1 MSNRKY
7 IRTERA
13 PKAIGAYSQ
22 AVRYKQTVWISG
34 QIPLDPVS
42 MEVIGNSDSDEG
54 VRSQIVQ
61 VFANL
66 KCICEDSGGSLRGV
80 VKLNIFLTDMSHFH
94 LVNEVMETVFEK
106 PYPARAAV
114 GVLSLPRN
122 VCIEAE
128 AIMVIANEV

>member
-1 MSNRKY
+1 MSNRNY

-22 AVRYKQTVWISG
+22 AVRCGQTVWISG

-66 KCICEDSGGSLRGV
+66 NCICVDSGGSLREI

-94 LVNEVMETVFEK
+94 LVNEVMEAVFDK

-128 AIMVIANEV
+128 AIMIIEN

>member
-1 MSNRKY
+1 MSNRNY

-22 AVRYKQTVWISG
+22 AVRCGQTVWISG

-54 VRSQIVQ
+54 VRSQIEQ

-66 KCICEDSGGSLRGV
+66 NCICKDSGGSLREI

-106 PYPARAAV
+106 PYPSRAAV
-114 GVLSLPRN
+114 GVLSLPKN

-128 AIMVIANEV
+128 AIMVIEN

>member
-1 MSNRKY
+1 MSNRNY

-22 AVRYKQTVWISG
+22 AVRCGQTVWISG

-54 VRSQIVQ
+54 VRSQIKQ

-66 KCICEDSGGSLRGV
+66 NCICEDSGGSLREI
-80 VKLNIFLTDMSHFH
+80 VKLNIFLTDMAHFH
-94 LVNEVMETVFEK
+94 LVNEVMESVFEK

-114 GVLSLPRN
+114 GILSLPKN
-122 VCIEAE
+122 VCVEAE
-128 AIMVIANEV
+128 AIMVIED

>member
-1 MSNRKY
+1 VSNPKY
-7 IRTERA
+7 IQTERA

-22 AVRYKQTVWISG
+22 AVRCGETVWISG

-54 VRSQIVQ
+54 VRLQIEQ
-61 VFANL
+61 VFTNL
-66 KCICEDSGGSLRGV
+66 SCICEDSGGSLREI

-94 LVNEVMETVFEK
+94 LVNEVMEDVFEK

-122 VCIEAE
+122 VSIEAE
-128 AIMVIANEV
+128 AIMIIEN